1 MNQLTHNSSTL
12 YKYKVL
18 EWTPGIDY
26 MYHANIEYLVLIS
39 SSTSCCI
46 FYSSNV
52 ISFLIEL
59 MFNIRNVTYNNS
71 SAELAQSV
79 ERTTLNRV
87 VVGSIPTF
95 GEILLLHYFFSSLR
109 NHPSTLNEF
118 QVQ

>member
-1 MNQLTHNSSTL
+1 
-12 YKYKVL
+12 
-18 EWTPGIDY
+18 
-26 MYHANIEYLVLIS
+26 
-39 SSTSCCI
+39 
-46 FYSSNV
+46 
-52 ISFLIEL
+52 

-109 NHPSTLNEF
+109 NHRALLTSFKFNNK
-118 QVQ
+118 